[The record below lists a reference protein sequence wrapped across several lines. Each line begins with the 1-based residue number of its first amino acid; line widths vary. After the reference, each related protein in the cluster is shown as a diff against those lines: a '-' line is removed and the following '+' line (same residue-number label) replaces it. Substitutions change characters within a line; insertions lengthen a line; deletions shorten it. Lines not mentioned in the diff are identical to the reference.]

1 MPLYREPLA
10 TTLRSR
16 VPCQSTPSRRIASR
30 PTVSANLISSA
41 YWKIHC
47 SRFAIPVLDRM
58 SCGARGRQSRRQG
71 SSNRVARELGTS
83 ASRESTG
90 RRHEAV
96 ENVALGEVVQPE
108 GDREP
113 RRLRAMKSRPGH
125 GRTMSGRPAALDG
138 SAHVW
143 YPS

>member
-1 MPLYREPLA
+1 M
-10 TTLRSR
+10 TLRSR
-16 VPCQSTPSRRIASR
+16 VPCQRTPSRRIASR

-47 SRFAIPVLDRM
+47 SRFAILVLDRT
-58 SCGARGRQSRRQG
+58 SRGARGRQSRRQG

-90 RRHEAV
+90 RRREAV
-96 ENVALGEVVQPE
+96 ENVAPGGGGVVQPE